1 MKTNSIT
8 NRIANLVAL
17 NYSKTKATNIV
28 AGQDF
33 VRKQSL
39 IFKGVWAAMQ
49 DAEEMGGP
57 QGQEYIDLMNFIAM
71 EAAERANCFAA
82 YAHGVVESELLCISD
97 LVRRYDLLD
106 DESKG
111 NLDQEIADSI
121 VGVRFSADWQDM
133 SLSRALA
140 INRYCIELIERGDNE
155 YCAVRI
161 IGETNG
167 STNECGSPV
176 TAVLQTQ
183 ANGSNIWFDHE
194 ATEAEQAALMA
205 FAAFHVYS

>member
-17 NYSKTKATNIV
+17 NYSETKATDIV

-49 DAEEMGGP
+49 HAEEMGGP

-71 EAAERANCFAA
+71 EAAGRANCYAA
-82 YAHGVVESELLCISD
+82 YHHDVVATELLGISD

-121 VGVRFSADWQDM
+121 VCVRFSADWQDM
-133 SLSRALA
+133 RLSRALV
-140 INRYCIELIERGDNE
+140 INRYCIELISARQTSPFR
-155 YCAVRI
+155 A
-161 IGETNG
+161 G
-167 STNECGSPV
+167 SRART
-176 TAVLQTQ
+176 L
-183 ANGSNIWFDHE
+183 
-194 ATEAEQAALMA
+194 
-205 FAAFHVYS
+205 